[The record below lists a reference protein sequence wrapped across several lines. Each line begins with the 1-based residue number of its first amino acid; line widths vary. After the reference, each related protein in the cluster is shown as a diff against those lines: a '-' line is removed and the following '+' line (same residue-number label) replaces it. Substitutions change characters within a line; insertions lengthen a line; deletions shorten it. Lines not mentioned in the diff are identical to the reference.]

1 MKKEE
6 RNWDYQQQWKKDTNV
21 LEWED
26 ELQENQGCKSASWEL
41 ACLKKVTSG

>member
-6 RNWDYQQQWKKDTNV
+6 RNWDYQQHWKKDTNT

-26 ELQENQGCKSASWEL
+26 ELLENQRSSKSLYEL
-41 ACLKKVTSG
+41 HAWQIS